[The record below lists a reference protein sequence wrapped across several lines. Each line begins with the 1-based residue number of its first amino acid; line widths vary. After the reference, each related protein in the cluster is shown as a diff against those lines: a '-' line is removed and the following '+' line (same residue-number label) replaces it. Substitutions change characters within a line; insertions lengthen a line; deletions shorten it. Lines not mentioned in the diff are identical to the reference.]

1 ANLKLGYPEPQA
13 WVPMSCQAPFVAQ
26 SRGSHFIDVQAKLKP
41 GVTVAR
47 AQAEMDTIAKRLE
60 QQYPASNDRLG
71 AHVIPLS
78 LAVPR
83 EVRPGLLLLL
93 SAVGFVLLIV
103 CANVANLQLVR
114 ASVRQREMAIRAAIG
129 ATRGRLVSQLLA
141 EGLLLALTGGAIGLL
156 FAYLAVPALGRG
168 LPKYVTSNWN
178 LAVDGRV
185 IAFTFIV
192 AVATAVLFG
201 LAPAFQS
208 SRPNLNDAL
217 ASSQRHTAGSQHR
230 RLRSLLVIAETA
242 VALVLLIGAG
252 LMFRSF
258 LLLQRDNPGFNPQNT
273 LTLTVAL
280 PRAKYPGPSS
290 FKSEVYSEWLKT
302 ERFTPFFRQALQ
314 AIEALPGVTAAG
326 AGSNLPGQNG
336 SSSGLAVV
344 GQPAPSGSRP
354 LAGTYV
360 VTPGYF
366 RAAELSLVQGRL
378 FTETDHV
385 KGTSVAIIDRRLAEQ
400 FFPGQNPLGQRVNI
414 WGVDREI
421 IGIVGNVKEHG
432 FNENM
437 PEIYFPQAQSP
448 RDYLALVVRGAVDPT
463 ALAASVTGAIQSID
477 SDQPVS
483 DVRTLQE
490 IYDEGLLSTRLN
502 TTLLVIFALLAL
514 VLAGVGTYGVVSYS
528 ASQRTH
534 EIRIRMA
541 MGARPP
547 HLIRL
552 LVWHGTTQA

>member
-1 ANLKLGYPEPQA
+1 
-13 WVPMSCQAPFVAQ
+13 
-26 SRGSHFIDVQAKLKP
+26 
-41 GVTVAR
+41 
-47 AQAEMDTIAKRLE
+47 
-60 QQYPASNDRLG
+60 
-71 AHVIPLS
+71 
-78 LAVPR
+78 
-83 EVRPGLLLLL
+83 
-93 SAVGFVLLIV
+93 
-103 CANVANLQLVR
+103 
-114 ASVRQREMAIRAAIG
+114 
-129 ATRGRLVSQLLA
+129 
-141 EGLLLALTGGAIGLL
+141 
-156 FAYLAVPALGRG
+156 
-168 LPKYVTSNWN
+168 
-178 LAVDGRV
+178 
-185 IAFTFIV
+185 
-192 AVATAVLFG
+192 
-201 LAPAFQS
+201 
-208 SRPNLNDAL
+208 
-217 ASSQRHTAGSQHR
+217 
-230 RLRSLLVIAETA
+230 
-242 VALVLLIGAG
+242 
-252 LMFRSF
+252 
-258 LLLQRDNPGFNPQNT
+258 
-273 LTLTVAL
+273 
-280 PRAKYPGPSS
+280 KYPGPSS
-290 FKSEVYSEWLKT
+290 FKPEVYSEWLKT

-378 FTETDHV
+378 FTETDDV

-432 FNENM
+432 FNKNM

-490 IYDEGLLSTRLN
+490 IYDESLLSTRLN

-514 VLAGVGTYGVVSYS
+514 VLAGVGTYCVVSYS

-534 EIRIRMA
+534 EIGIRMA
-541 MGARPP
+541 MGASRRDVMRLVVGQGATLA
-547 HLIRL
+547 LIGVGIGLVSAFVVTRWMATL
-552 LVWHGTTQA
+552 LFRVSATDPGTFAAVAGLLTIVAL